1 MEGIGSMKINDRVKV
16 MYLGQDD
23 PLTLMHGKIYDARVL
38 KLGWLG
44 IVDETHE
51 EYAYMPELFLR
62 MDVKEP
68 YQLYKN
74 WHEEAD

>member
-1 MEGIGSMKINDRVKV
+1 MKINDRIKV

-23 PLTLMHGKIYDARVL
+23 PLTLMHGKIYDARIL

-51 EYAYMPELFLR
+51 EYAYKPELFLR
-62 MDVKEP
+62 VDVEQP

-74 WHEEAD
+74 WHEED